1 MGGVL
6 GAGAV
11 PADPAALHQGQPRQQ
26 EGQDRVYGEEVG
38 SWGHAQNNFLIFKLK
53 PIHLPS
59 FDDSFRLCIMLLGP
73 ILCLSPGSDLIFIKI
88 VFRTFFSHF
97 L

>member
-38 SWGHAQNNFLIFKLK
+38 SWGHTQNNF
-53 PIHLPS
+53 
-59 FDDSFRLCIMLLGP
+59 
-73 ILCLSPGSDLIFIKI
+73 
-88 VFRTFFSHF
+88 
-97 L
+97 